1 MFPSIMTSLV
11 GFIVGEM
18 SVLYLEGRGCNIFFY
33 STHRGNPVNSIAKI
47 LFINTVGPIFSLAWE
62 LRRENNRGIIC
73 VVSKKGRKDTVS
85 SLF

>member
-1 MFPSIMTSLV
+1 MTSLV

-18 SVLYLEGRGCNIFFY
+18 SVLYLESRGCKVFFY
-33 STHRGNPVNSIAKI
+33 STHYGNLVNSIAKI

-62 LRRENNRGIIC
+62 LRKESKRGIIC
-73 VVSKKGRKDTVS
+73 VVSKKGSKETVS